1 MNIEIR
7 DLSPAE
13 ADARLREGT
22 LTIVDVRPPQEREL
36 AAIALPYAVPDAGR
50 LESLL
55 AQPRDL
61 PLGFLCHH
69 VARSA
74 QAADTF
80 HAQGFSE
87 VFNITIGILAWAQ
100 HLDPTLPR
108 HRILRDPPCRRAL
121 VSAPWTTRQRSRH
134 NLA

>member
-36 AAIALPYAVPDAGR
+36 AAIALPYAVLDAGG

-55 AQPRDL
+55 AQPRHL

-69 VARSA
+69 GGRSA
-74 QAADTF
+74 QAAHHL
-80 HAQGFSE
+80 HAQGFNE
-87 VFNITIGILAWAQ
+87 VLDIPGGLDAWGQEVRSA
-100 HLDPTLPR
+100 D
-108 HRILRDPPCRRAL
+108 RREG
-121 VSAPWTTRQRSRH
+121 QRSV
-134 NLA
+134 N

>member
-1 MNIEIR
+1 MLFFFFKQKTAYEMRISDWSSDVCSSDLIQ

-36 AAIALPYAVPDAGR
+36 AAIALPYAVLDAGG

-69 VARSA
+69 GGRSA
-74 QAADTF
+74 QA
-80 HAQGFSE
+80 G
-87 VFNITIGILAWAQ
+87 IG
-100 HLDPTLPR
+100 
-108 HRILRDPPCRRAL
+108 RAH
-121 VSAPWTTRQRSRH
+121 V
-134 NLA
+134 